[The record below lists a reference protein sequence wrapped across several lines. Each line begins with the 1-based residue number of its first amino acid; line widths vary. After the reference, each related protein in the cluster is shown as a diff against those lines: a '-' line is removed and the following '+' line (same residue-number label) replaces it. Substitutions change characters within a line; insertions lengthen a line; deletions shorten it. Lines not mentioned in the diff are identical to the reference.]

1 MSYGALFIGN
11 SGQVQ
16 IDDNYPCYMEVAAG
30 SYDGSSGTVTVSY
43 PVAINSPNPPAVFVR
58 PDGAHI
64 LRYMRNLG
72 GPGNWTGWTALLYA
86 DGGFSGIVR
95 SGQYKAA
102 ALYLPRTGG
111 YGLQVFDAS
120 NRLLFDSN
128 RQVLRI
134 ISGAQTWSKVGYNG
148 SYQGNW
154 TTDTWGSP
162 YVAGSY
168 VLASHF
174 MAMFS
179 FPPNVAEMGVG
190 FVNGNA
196 KTQMNAFAM
205 RLGLGLPAIN
215 NFNWPLV
222 MVN

>member
-1 MSYGALFIGN
+1 MSYGALFVGN
-11 SGQVQ
+11 AGQVQ
-16 IDDNYPCYMEVAAG
+16 IDDNYPCYMEVASG
-30 SYDGSSGTVTVSY
+30 GYDGSSGTVTVTY
-43 PVAINSPNPPAVFVR
+43 PTAINSPNPPAIFIR

-72 GPGNWTGWTALLYA
+72 GPGNWTGWTALLYT
-86 DGGFSGIVR
+86 DSGFTGIVR
-95 SGQYKAA
+95 TGQYKAA

-128 RQVLRI
+128 RRVLTI
-134 ISGAQTWSKVGYNG
+134 LAGAQTWSKVGYNG
-148 SYQGNW
+148 NYLSNW
-154 TTDTWGSP
+154 TTDTWGNA

-168 VLASHF
+168 VMASHF
-174 MAMFS
+174 MAS
-179 FPPNVAEMGVG
+179 FVAPPNSAEMGIG
-190 FVNGNA
+190 FLNGA
-196 KTQMNAFAM
+196 TKTQINAFAM
-205 RLGLGLPAIN
+205 RVGRGLAEIT